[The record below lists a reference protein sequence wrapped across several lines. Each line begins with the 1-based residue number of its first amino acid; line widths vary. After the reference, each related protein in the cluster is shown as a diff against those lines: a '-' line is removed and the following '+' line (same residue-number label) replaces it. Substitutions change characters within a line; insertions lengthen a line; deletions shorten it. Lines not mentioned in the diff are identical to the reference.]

1 MENNQSVLDSI
12 YALYDTFYEQ
22 EKKIANYIINNYKAV
37 INMTISELAAQSG
50 TSVAT
55 VTRFC
60 KKCGVEGF
68 HHLKIGLARDIV
80 TTQDEVP
87 VSGDISQEDI
97 EGSLKNILGNKIEEL
112 RQTISSIDPKTL
124 EDVLAAIRS
133 AGIVQFVAVGNTIPA
148 ALDGAFKF
156 NEIGIKAVSG
166 TIWETQL
173 AFTLNLGPGDVLIA
187 ISNSGESRHDV
198 KMVAAAKKNG
208 VTTVGITN
216 NVHSEIGSAVDYHF
230 TTATR
235 EKLFLDEFC
244 FSRISAMTVVEVL
257 YLFLTVGKTESYEKL
272 SACEHLIADE
282 KA

>member
-148 ALDGAFKF
+148 AQD
-156 NEIGIKAVSG
+156 
-166 TIWETQL
+166 
-173 AFTLNLGPGDVLIA
+173 
-187 ISNSGESRHDV
+187 
-198 KMVAAAKKNG
+198 
-208 VTTVGITN
+208 
-216 NVHSEIGSAVDYHF
+216 VDY
-230 TTATR
+230 
-235 EKLFLDEFC
+235 KV
-244 FSRISAMTVVEVL
+244 I
-257 YLFLTVGKTESYEKL
+257 
-272 SACEHLIADE
+272 
-282 KA
+282 